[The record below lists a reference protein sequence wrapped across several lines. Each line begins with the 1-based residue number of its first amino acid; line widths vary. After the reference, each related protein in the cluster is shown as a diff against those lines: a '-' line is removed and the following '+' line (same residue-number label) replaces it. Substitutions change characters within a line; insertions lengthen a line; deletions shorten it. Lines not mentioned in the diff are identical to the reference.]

1 MNAYSLARLVFF
13 LGVLLIGISGLIYL
27 VARFGIPIGRLPGD
41 IRIQTENVTC
51 FFPLASMILLS
62 VLLTLAL
69 NVIVRLLNR

>member
-51 FFPLASMILLS
+51 FFPLASKILLS